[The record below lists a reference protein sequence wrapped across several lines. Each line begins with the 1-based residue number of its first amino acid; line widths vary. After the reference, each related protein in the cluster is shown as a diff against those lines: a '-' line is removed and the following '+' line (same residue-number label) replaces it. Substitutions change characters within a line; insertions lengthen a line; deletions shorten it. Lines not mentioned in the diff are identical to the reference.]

1 MDEFGETGEV
11 AITVLVDN
19 RADLLVKSTRSVR
32 RFTSEPLL
40 AEHGFAALVEL
51 RQAGLCVLW
60 DAGMGEDTL
69 LENMRRMKLDPRR
82 IDVIA
87 LSHGHRD
94 HTGGLARLLD
104 ALDLRPRA
112 RQWRKGAAPED
123 LCAYAEGRAIPII
136 AHPAALR
143 ERWWVSRDGSMRGP
157 DAPPRARWEA
167 AGGRLVLS
175 EGPFRLAPGCWTTGF
190 VPRVSFERTQP
201 LPGLRQRVGDALL
214 PDGLEDDQALLL
226 NIAGKGLV
234 ILAGC
239 AHAGIV
245 NTVRYARQIAGVE
258 RVYALLGGF
267 HLAAAREPELEA
279 TLAEIERLEPVLVS
293 PTHCTGFAAI
303 RRFAERMP
311 GAFVE
316 SVVGTR
322 FVV

>member
-11 AITVLVDN
+11 VITVLVDN

-123 LCAYAEGRAIPII
+123 LCAYAEGRAIPIS

-143 ERWWVSRDGSMRGP
+143 ERWWVNPRRQYARPRCASTRPVGGGRWAPGALGRPVPAGAGLLDNGLRAAGELRAHPAAARAAPARGRR
-157 DAPPRARWEA
+157 APAGR
-167 AGGRLVLS
+167 AGGR
-175 EGPFRLAPGCWTTGF
+175 PGVACSTS
-190 VPRVSFERTQP
+190 P
-201 LPGLRQRVGDALL
+201 
-214 PDGLEDDQALLL
+214 
-226 NIAGKGLV
+226 
-234 ILAGC
+234 
-239 AHAGIV
+239 
-245 NTVRYARQIAGVE
+245 ARGW
-258 RVYALLGGF
+258 
-267 HLAAAREPELEA
+267 
-279 TLAEIERLEPVLVS
+279 
-293 PTHCTGFAAI
+293 
-303 RRFAERMP
+303 
-311 GAFVE
+311 
-316 SVVGTR
+316 
-322 FVV
+322 